1 MACLVVALL
10 SQLLL
15 PAMHALVHWR
25 EHSGRSASHAHGA
38 RAPHGAKEL
47 AWVIERAGGRALP
60 ARQPARPAEHTHDG
74 TRHSHPHAPREP
86 AAPAAPAPHHHDGDQ
101 PGGPHGASSLE
112 HLTAFFLEAT
122 PPKLAIPFRR
132 VELATVLLVAG
143 RGAAAPDVRAQ
154 PVRGPPQ
161 LS

>member
-25 EHSGRSASHAHGA
+25 ELHGRTHGHAHGRTA
-38 RAPHGAKEL
+38 HGAKEL
-47 AWVIERAGGRALP
+47 AWVIERAGGRAMP
-60 ARQPARPAEHTHDG
+60 AKHAAR
-74 TRHSHPHAPREP
+74 P
-86 AAPAAPAPHHHDGDQ
+86 AAPAHEHGGETHSHDAPEPGHEPAPHHHDGDQ

-122 PPKLAIPFRR
+122 PPKLAVPFRR
-132 VELATVLLVAG
+132 VELATVTLVAG
-143 RGAAAPDVRAQ
+143 RRVVAVPPRAQ

-161 LS
+161 QS

>member
-25 EHSGRSASHAHGA
+25 EHHGSAAPGA

-60 ARQPARPAEHTHDG
+60 ARHPARPAEHTHDG
-74 TRHSHPHAPREP
+74 TRHSHAPNE
-86 AAPAAPAPHHHDGDQ
+86 PAAPAPHHHDGDQ

>member
-60 ARQPARPAEHTHDG
+60 ARHPARPAEHSHDG
-74 TRHSHPHAPREP
+74 TRHSHDPHAP
-86 AAPAAPAPHHHDGDQ
+86 AAPMPAPHHHDGDQ

-132 VELATVLLVAG
+132 VELATVALVAG
-143 RGAAAPDVRAQ
+143 RRASAPVVRAQ
-154 PVRGPPQ
+154 PVRGPPER
-161 LS
+161 S